1 MFAPIAARVRCS
13 RLGGALLAGVVLL
26 ACGSDPEAPV
36 DAGLVEDTGVP
47 VDSGLD
53 VDAGVSLYTHVS
65 PPVGAADP
73 VLQGDRWRQHLDED
87 VLPFWRMPAAFGTP
101 EGNFPTYRSMVGAV
115 RGSTERRP
123 RMLARQTYAYS
134 MGFLLT
140 GEPRLLELAHA
151 GMTWLRTKAVDPRG
165 GCHERLDADG
175 NAINGPKF
183 AQDLSYCALGF
194 GAYGFVT
201 RDPEAEATLLG
212 IHDLLFDPTRYYDEA
227 THRIR
232 DGRSADLSTEVDQEN
247 DGGWELVAQLDVI
260 NAYLLLSQPVF
271 SDPARRDQALSQ
283 LRRLGQTMIDLFWA
297 DGIFWG
303 VSTKKGMY
311 GTRHVDFGHTLK
323 SYWMLLQIDKRLPDH
338 PFHDFVIN
346 NVYRWVD
353 RAYDSTNGRWGKR
366 PVTATLN
373 EWGSDWWIYAEA
385 DQLAAT
391 LDLIDGR
398 YLDERTQTQAHWLSD
413 YVDTRRAAREIIPG
427 IRQDGSPVYG
437 WPDDDTAKCNEWKNG
452 FHSVEHALVLHL
464 IGRWREDRPVELH
477 FAVPEAE
484 VNNFVAKP
492 YVFDGREV
500 SRTPAEVLT
509 VGGRTLRH
517 VVVTF
522 DQLY

>member
-1 MFAPIAARVRCS
+1 MGMRSLVWLLIPVFAWACS
-13 RLGGALLAGVVLL
+13 G
-26 ACGSDPEAPV
+26 DPESTPDVGGEFDLGIAD
-36 DAGLVEDTGVP
+36 DAGLAP
-47 VDSGLD
+47 DSG
-53 VDAGVSLYTHVS
+53 VVAYRHVPPPAGAVPAGLE
-65 PPVGAADP
+65 
-73 VLQGDRWRQHLDED
+73 GDRWRRHLDED
-87 VLPFWRMPAAFGTP
+87 VLPYWRMTEAFGTP
-101 EGNFPTYRSMVGAV
+101 EGNFPTYRGMTGAI

-134 MGFLLT
+134 MAYLMT
-140 GEPRLLELAHA
+140 GDARLLELAHA
-151 GMTWLRTKAVDPRG
+151 GMSWLRTKAVDPRG
-165 GCHERLDADG
+165 GCHERLDATG
-175 NAINGPKF
+175 NPIEGPKY

-194 GAYGFVT
+194 AAYDFVT

-212 IHDLLFDPTRYYDEA
+212 LYDLLFDPARYFDTA
-227 THRIR
+227 TQRIR
-232 DGRSADLSTEVDQEN
+232 DGRSADLSAEVDQSN

-260 NAYLLLSQPVF
+260 NAFLLLAQPVF
-271 SDPARRDQALSQ
+271 AEESRRQQALMHLQ
-283 LRRLGQTMIDLFWA
+283 LLGQSMIDHFWA

-323 SYWMLLQIDKRLPDH
+323 SYWMLLQIDKRLADH
-338 PFHDFVIN
+338 PFEAFVKD

-353 RAYDSTNGRWGKR
+353 RAYDTTNGRWGKR
-366 PVTATLN
+366 PVNATGN

-398 YLDERTQTQAHWLSD
+398 YVPVREQTQAHWLSD
-413 YVDTRRAAREIIPG
+413 YVDTRRPAREIIPG
-427 IRQDGSPVYG
+427 IRQDGTPVYG

-452 FHSVEHALVLHL
+452 FHSVEHALVLY
-464 IGRWREDRPVELH
+464 ISGRYLEDRPVELH

-484 VNNFVAKP
+484 VSTFIAKP

-500 SRTPAEVLT
+500 SRTPAEELT

-522 DQLY
+522 DQIY